1 MTAGETIGFVSR
13 VVQLEVIHLRSEG
26 EAVGLDGSS
35 ETVVV
40 RVVDEDG
47 RAGIGEA
54 DAPGAVVRE
63 LVEMDDLHAWS
74 RGLRGLLVGCD
85 PFELGAIY
93 DRLYRGTI
101 YHGRRG
107 IGIHAISAVDIAL
120 HDLVAKQLGRPV
132 YQLLGGARRTAL
144 TPYATVYAG
153 PVRGRTL
160 EEMMADIMGRFDRAL
175 ALGFRAVKM
184 EVLFEDLVTDRELV
198 ACIREG
204 RRLLGDDVTMM
215 VDFGYRWSDWRD
227 ALWVLNRLGDCD
239 LFFAEATLQHD
250 DLAGHA
256 KLAER
261 VETRI
266 GGAEFAATLEEC
278 REWLERGRIDV
289 VQADITRCGGLTE
302 VRRIAE
308 LAAWY
313 GATVV
318 PHGWKTGINCAA
330 ARHFQAATANVP
342 YVEMFHPEL
351 YASPLRAELV
361 TPEPLIENGTIEL
374 PTAPGLGIELE
385 DEAVQRYRVRQT

>member
-1 MTAGETIGFVSR
+1 MQTAAVVSPVATVET
-13 VVQLEVIHLRSEG
+13 IHLRAG
-26 EAVGLDGSS
+26 TDPNGLDSSS

-40 RVVDEDG
+40 RIVDEDG

-63 LVEMDDLHAWS
+63 LVEMEDLHAMS
-74 RGLRGLLVGCD
+74 RGLRGILVGRD
-85 PFELGAIY
+85 PFELGALY
-93 DRLYRGTI
+93 DRLYRETI

-120 HDLVAKQLGRPV
+120 HDLAARQLGRPV
-132 YQLLGGARRTAL
+132 YQLLGGARRAAI
-144 TPYATVYAG
+144 TPYATIYAG
-153 PVRGRTL
+153 SVGERTIG
-160 EEMMADIMGRFDRAL
+160 EMMADLAGRFERAL
-175 ALGFRAVKM
+175 ELGFRAIKM
-184 EVLFEDLVTDRELV
+184 EVIFDDLVSDRELV
-198 ACIREG
+198 DCIREG

-227 ALWVLNRLGDCD
+227 ALWTLDRVADCD
-239 LFFAEATLQHD
+239 LYFAEATLQHD

-266 GGAEFAATLEEC
+266 GGAEFAATLQEC

-302 VRRIAE
+302 IRRIAE
-308 LAAWY
+308 LAAHY
-313 GATVV
+313 GAIVV

-330 ARHFQAATANVP
+330 ARHFQAATANAP
-342 YVEMFHPEL
+342 YVEMFHPDL
-351 YASPLRAELV
+351 FASPLRAELV
-361 TPEPLIENGTIEL
+361 GPEPSLVEGGFPL
-374 PTAPGLGIELE
+374 PTEAGLGVELDE
-385 DEAVQRYRVRQT
+385 EAVRRYQVL